1 MSVARCA
8 HCGAPLELAEGARR
22 AKCGYC
28 QHDQDVSSLV
38 KAVERP
44 SQQASAGSRYT
55 VGQPVLCEWRGKWW
69 PASIV
74 EVLGDDRVRVEG
86 LNMVK
91 KSQKPNPQAGVAGGL
106 VEREAP
112 LHISNVLLFNPATQ
126 KGDRVGFKTLANGK
140 KVRIFKSNKE
150 VVDA

>member
-1 MSVARCA
+1 MNKIRKGDQVVVISGRNKGRR
-8 HCGAPLELAEGARR
+8 GA
-22 AKCGYC
+22 
-28 QHDQDVSSLV
+28 V
-38 KAVERP
+38 
-44 SQQASAGSRYT
+44 
-55 VGQPVLCEWRGKWW
+55 
-69 PASIV
+69 I
-74 EVLGDDRVRVEG
+74 EVMGDDRVRVEG

-106 VEREAP
+106 IEREAP